1 MVNLVIKN
9 REEQDKYTVELLEEV
24 FTEYAANNIK
34 GYSLRTTKQEIVP
47 DIRNGVIVPPNDYYV
62 SNDWMVKLENNK
74 IYIISEHI
82 CSVIDLNKEKL
93 FAIYPIFR

>member
-9 REEQDKYTVELLEEV
+9 REEQDKYAVELLEEV

-47 DIRNGVIVPPNDYYV
+47 DIMSGVIVPPNDYYV
-62 SNDWMVKLENNK
+62 SKDWTVKLENNK
-74 IYIISEHI
+74 IYIISEYI
-82 CSVIDLNKEKL
+82 CSVIDLNKEQL
-93 FAIYPIFR
+93 FAIFTIFG

>member
-9 REEQDKYTVELLEEV
+9 REEQDKYAVELLERVCAED
-24 FTEYAANNIK
+24 TNNIR
-34 GYSLRTTKQEIVP
+34 GYSLRTTKREIIP
-47 DIRNGVIVPPNDYYV
+47 DIIKGVIVPSNDYYV
-62 SNDWMVKLENNK
+62 SKDWTVKLENNN

-82 CSVIDLNKEKL
+82 CSVIDLNKEQL